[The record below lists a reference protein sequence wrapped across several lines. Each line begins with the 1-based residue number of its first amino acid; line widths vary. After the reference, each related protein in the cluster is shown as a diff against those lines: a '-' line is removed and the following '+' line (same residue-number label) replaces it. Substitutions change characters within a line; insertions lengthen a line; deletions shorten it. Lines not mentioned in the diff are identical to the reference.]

1 MSDGRAESGEPA
13 PSDESIAVRSF
24 LDRLRYVQQWIEVA
38 RSHAHAAATRNG
50 LVESVQQTAAE
61 HGRLEALDVAVARAN
76 AVPIIDAEIGE
87 ADLRQVRRAI
97 VEAAMA
103 LAVRDLIAPEQFWSL
118 YRPFAP
124 LIPVAQS
131 LADRRSY
138 SP

>member
-1 MSDGRAESGEPA
+1 VSEGRAHSGEPA

-38 RSHAHAAATRNG
+38 RSHAHVAATRNG
-50 LVESVQQTAAE
+50 LLESIQQTAAAQ
-61 HGRLEALDVAVARAN
+61 GRLEALDVAVARAN

-87 ADLRQVRRAI
+87 PDLRHVREAI

-103 LAVRDLIAPEQFWSL
+103 LAVRDLIAREQFWSL

-131 LADRRSY
+131 SADRLSY